1 MKQPVRAMGI
11 PTAASED
18 DVRQLISS
26 KLEEQGREPMNI
38 QVVLKEVE
46 GGTCTYMYMY
56 LSLQDEDGGY
66 LEAAPAPPDELPD
79 EISGEKGSVDGGSGD
94 EESARLREAL
104 AKSEEGN
111 TALQHPHYQ
120 RWGHYLTTLRN
131 CPILLRLPDTNRKG
145 ECLISACAQ

>member
-1 MKQPVRAMGI
+1 M
-11 PTAASED
+11 PTAASEN

-38 QVVLKEVE
+38 QVILKEVE

-56 LSLQDEDGGY
+56 LSLQDEDGGF

-79 EISGEKGSVDGGSGD
+79 EISGENGSVDGGSGD

-104 AKSEEGN
+104 AKSEEES
-111 TALQHPHYQ
+111 TAL
-120 RWGHYLTTLRN
+120 
-131 CPILLRLPDTNRKG
+131 
-145 ECLISACAQ
+145 